1 MIDALTKSTFVKWY
15 SQSTVYGYIHPS
27 NSMYQTW
34 NPENFSK
41 RMGWIFNRKLPQ
53 IWEVKEIFYSL
64 CLKRKNNLQHELVN
78 RTSNTDPWRLT
89 FKFRSYFL
97 WKMLCHES
105 NTSSSVQVSTSSF
118 FSVNVRHILSFSTC
132 PTRKTVKAWTRTS
145 AKTQPS
151 IFRRESP
158 LTSLACADIRGL
170 WSTLTKKV
178 VDSGLIRAWYSH
190 ATRTHETTRNKPS
203 NNDANNAER
212 HAEHNAE
219 YELEYFDYR
228 WDKVCGIGIE
238 LQTGKSKAPYKYH
251 WFFK

>member
-1 MIDALTKSTFVKWY
+1 
-15 SQSTVYGYIHPS
+15 
-27 NSMYQTW
+27 
-34 NPENFSK
+34 
-41 RMGWIFNRKLPQ
+41 MGWIFYRKLPQ
-53 IWEVKEIFYSL
+53 ICEVKEIFYSL
-64 CLKRKNNLQHELVN
+64 CLKRKNNHQHELVN

-89 FKFRSYFL
+89 LKFRSYFL

-105 NTSSSVQVSTSSF
+105 DTSSSVQVSTSYF
-118 FSVNVRHILSFSTC
+118 FSVNVRHILNSSTF
-132 PTRKTVKAWTRTS
+132 PTTKTVKAWTRTS

-158 LTSLACADIRGL
+158 LTSLACADIRRL

-178 VDSGLIRAWYSH
+178 VDSGLIPA
-190 ATRTHETTRNKPS
+190 RNKQS
-203 NNDANNAER
+203 DNDSDNDSNNAEW

-219 YELEYFDYR
+219 YEQEYFDYR

-238 LQTGKSKAPYKYH
+238 LQTGKSKATYKYH